1 MIMAM
6 AVAVARKER
15 PRARACGTTLA
26 LDCKREN
33 ACLRVPGAPSQTGW
47 VDAGGKRKR
56 GESFS
61 RLVPL
66 LPSRRYFRPQI
77 TGRVDTMSR
86 NRS

>member
-6 AVAVARKER
+6 AVGVARKER
-15 PRARACGTTLA
+15 PRARACGATLA

-47 VDAGGKRKR
+47 VGAGGKRKR

-61 RLVPL
+61 SAALFFCFHLYVIL
-66 LPSRRYFRPQI
+66 DWVQC
-77 TGRVDTMSR
+77 RVEFA
-86 NRS
+86 